1 MNIIFV
7 DTEVSKDSQTVQDYG
22 AVTSSEQTIH
32 TKKATE
38 FIDFIKNADYLCGH
52 NIILAK

>member
-38 FIDFIKNADYLCGH
+38 FIDFIKTADYLCGH